1 MTVRNI
7 HGGDAVL
14 VPLDNVFMRAAEK
27 ALEQEWNRP
36 PVFERSGGSIP
47 VGALFDSELHVP
59 IIFMGTGLP
68 DDNIHA
74 PNEKYHL
81 PNFYHLIRQAIRF
94 LEIIGSD
101 PAIVARPGSAASSR
115 ANGRKRAAPSGAP
128 PVTAGQADMTEETGT
143 EAVPS

>member
-1 MTVRNI
+1 VKEV

-14 VPLDNVFMRAAEK
+14 VPIDNIFMRAAAE
-27 ALEQEWNRP
+27 ALEQEWGTA

-47 VGALFDSELHVP
+47 VGALFASELHAP

-74 PNEKYHL
+74 PNEKYHV

-94 LEIIGSD
+94 LEIVGSD
-101 PAIVARPGSAASSR
+101 PAILSRPAMPSQEAKTNGKVPAGGSGHAKVVTSGGKS
-115 ANGRKRAAPSGAP
+115 GRTKAK
-128 PVTAGQADMTEETGT
+128 
-143 EAVPS
+143 